1 MFHALLFHSTDVA
14 FVEAI
19 TDVIHDTKSMW

>member
-1 MFHALLFHSTDVA
+1 MFYAVLSHSTDVA

-19 TDVIHDTKSMW
+19 IDGIHVTKSML